1 MISAR
6 TLWRPGMK
14 ENKDKNGIAQH
25 ILPTSSNLLGICF
38 ALLAFIRL
46 SNISSVTIID
56 DILGIVIT
64 LFLISSIFSYMSIR
78 SVGLSEIYEKIADI
92 IFLVGISS
100 LAIVAMIIIFE
111 MI

>member
-1 MISAR
+1 MS
-6 TLWRPGMK
+6 
-14 ENKDKNGIAQH
+14 ENKHKNGIAQH

-38 ALLAFIRL
+38 AILTFIRF
-46 SNISSVTIID
+46 SNLISETIID
-56 DILGIVIT
+56 DVLGVVIS

-78 SVGLSEIYEKIADI
+78 SIRHSENYEKIADI

-100 LAIVAMIIIFE
+100 LSMVAMIIIFE